1 MPAASVQDLSIGVA
15 DHTAASLEQV
25 ARERVAGLGQL
36 ATLPTVTMQI
46 MRLADD
52 PHATGDALDRLLA
65 ADPTLGARV
74 LRVVNS
80 AFYGLPGTVTT
91 TDAAIVRLGFAAIR
105 NIAIAASLTR
115 MFRGGRLTL
124 TFDARDVWRHS
135 VAVAEAARL
144 LARRARRGSA
154 DEALL
159 AGLLHDIGIVVAM
172 QGCRPEFEQLI
183 TALEFD
189 PDVAYADAE
198 REHLGTT
205 HAHLGAELSRRWG
218 FPPTL
223 ASVAEHHH
231 APMVLDVSVR
241 TLPALVHVADHL
253 AVRAGEGY
261 TRTVSGETIDP
272 TAVSWLGLKDADL
285 DEVVAQLPEAT
296 TAAMQVL
303 GDSN

>member
-1 MPAASVQDLSIGVA
+1 MPVASANELNAGFTSGSMP
-15 DHTAASLEQV
+15 DHALV
-25 ARERVAGLGQL
+25 ARQTVAGLGQL
-36 ATLPTVTMQI
+36 ATLPTVTLQI

-52 PHATGDALDRLLA
+52 PHATGDALDRLLV

-91 TDAAIVRLGFAAIR
+91 TGAAIVRLGFAAIR

-124 TFDARDVWRHS
+124 TFDAKDVWRHS

-144 LARRARRGSA
+144 LARRSKRGSA

-172 QGCRPEFEQLI
+172 QGCRPEFEQLLN
-183 TALEFD
+183 ALEFND
-189 PDVAYADAE
+189 EAIYADAE
-198 REHLGTT
+198 REYLGTT
-205 HAHLGAELSRRWG
+205 HALLGAELSRRWG
-218 FPPTL
+218 FPATL

-261 TRTVSGETIDP
+261 TRTVGGETLDP
-272 TAVSWLGLKDADL
+272 AVVAWLGLKESDL
-285 DEVVAQLPEAT
+285 EELTAILPTAT
-296 TAAMQVL
+296 AEAMQVL

>member
-1 MPAASVQDLSIGVA
+1 MPVASANALNVGFVA
-15 DHTAASLEQV
+15 DSTPDHALV
-25 ARERVAGLGQL
+25 ARQTVAGLGQL
-36 ATLPTVTMQI
+36 ATLPTVTLQI

-52 PHATGDALDRLLA
+52 PHATGDALDRLLV

-91 TDAAIVRLGFAAIR
+91 TGAAIVRLGFAAIR

-124 TFDARDVWRHS
+124 TFDAKDVWRHS

-144 LARRARRGSA
+144 LARRSRRGSA

-172 QGCRPEFEQLI
+172 QGCRTEFEQLLD
-183 TALEFD
+183 ALDANDEA
-189 PDVAYADAE
+189 AYADAE

-205 HAHLGAELSRRWG
+205 HALLGAELSRRWG
-218 FPPTL
+218 FPVTL

-231 APMVLDVSVR
+231 APMALDISVR

-261 TRTVSGETIDP
+261 TRTVSGETLDP
-272 TAVSWLGLKDADL
+272 DAVAWLGLKESDL
-285 DEVVAQLPEAT
+285 EELAALLPAAT
-296 TAAMQVL
+296 AEAMQVL

>member
-1 MPAASVQDLSIGVA
+1 MPAASAQHRSPAFIGTDAPDPHRVA
-15 DHTAASLEQV
+15 HQT
-25 ARERVAGLGQL
+25 VAGLGQL
-36 ATLPTVTMQI
+36 ATLPTVTLQI

-52 PHATGDALDRLLA
+52 PHATGDALDRLLT

-91 TDAAIVRLGFAAIR
+91 TAAAIVRLGFAAIR

-115 MFRGGRLTL
+115 MFRGGRLSS

-144 LARRARRGSA
+144 LARRSRRGSA

-172 QGCRPEFEQLI
+172 QGCRAEFAQLLH
-183 TALEFD
+183 ALEGD
-189 PDVAYADAE
+189 ADTGFAE
-198 REHLGTT
+198 VECLHLGTT
-205 HAHLGAELSRRWG
+205 HALLGAELSRRWG
-218 FPPTL
+218 FPAAL
-223 ASVAEHHH
+223 INVAEHHH
-231 APMVLDVSVR
+231 APMVLDVSAR
-241 TLPALVHVADHL
+241 TLPALVYVADHL

-261 TRTVSGETIDP
+261 TRTVAGETMDA
-272 TAVSWLGLKDADL
+272 AVASWLGLTDADL
-285 DEVVAQLPEAT
+285 DEVVALLPDAT
-296 TAAMQVL
+296 SAAMQVL
-303 GDSN
+303 GDGN